1 MEAMLIQQSSR
12 VWHCKRLCNVNQR
25 LLLHRP
31 PAVDVRHDLRVV
43 VARSCGIC
51 EVAAAKCGAG
61 KARESGSQSSA

>member
-43 VARSCGIC
+43 VAHAGAESEAEDEKFG
-51 EVAAAKCGAG
+51 AKY
-61 KARESGSQSSA
+61 